1 MASCREVQKTMQ
13 GEVEPLLPAGS
24 SRAELEERWVQE
36 DIRRRGPRPWWK
48 PSPWLRTVFW
58 LVGGCA
64 AVVALASAAIFSPD
78 FFGHGG
84 AARAPP
90 AAARGAPVQYRAH
103 SLHTAHQNLERKHS
117 TSPAKGTGGFFTG
130 EASSAALID
139 RTVSPCSDFYEHA
152 CGQFTMQPLPGD
164 HDQWFYAFDGVKGR
178 VARQMR
184 AILSKPSS
192 GPAGRLYRSCIDE
205 EAIELAGT
213 APLTQFMLDA
223 QMSNAGTNRTAGN
236 TFQMLRLC

>member
-1 MASCREVQKTMQ
+1 
-13 GEVEPLLPAGS
+13 
-24 SRAELEERWVQE
+24 
-36 DIRRRGPRPWWK
+36 
-48 PSPWLRTVFW
+48 VFW

-64 AVVALASAAIFSPD
+64 AVVALASAAIFSPE

-84 AARAPP
+84 AADTPP
-90 AAARGAPVQYRAH
+90 SATRGGPVHYRAH

-139 RTVSPCSDFYEHA
+139 KTVSPCSDFYEHA

-236 TFQMLRLC
+236 TFPT